1 MRGRYLV
8 AAGAVALLG
17 AAGAVWL
24 VSRSNH
30 TDDKVWILSIAVVGT
45 LSFTFSGLFA
55 IWRRPENRTGLLLV
69 ATGSLWLL
77 SALTTANNAWTFTL
91 GFIFNSAAFGVFGH
105 LLLAFPSGK
114 LESRFYRLLVIV
126 IWFDLIVPA
135 VALLLVGG
143 TDRTCG
149 EACPDSTITVWQS
162 DTAADVI
169 LALASI
175 AALSVVLVVLFAL
188 AQRWRRASPT
198 LRRSL
203 GPVYATS
210 ALTLVLLLVALG
222 VSEFSQRTGRPIE
235 LMALAMLAAVP
246 FSFLAGILKSRLARS
261 GVADL
266 LLELNHGTPIR
277 DALARTLRDPTL
289 DIAYWLPESGRYVSA
304 DGKPLAEGDG
314 NRHVTLVEHGGR
326 PTAALLH
333 DPLLADEPELVD
345 ATAAAA
351 GLWLDNERLQA
362 KLRAQIE
369 FLETIVNA
377 SPSLLCSLDRE
388 GRIVNLNEASLVA
401 SGYDDEEQVR
411 WQPFW
416 DVFVSSEE
424 REGSRMRF
432 EEAAPFHKKAGFE
445 HTFVNRAGQ
454 ELTIAWSTAPLY
466 DDQGNVRNVVC
477 GGLDVTE
484 RQLQHKQLQASQQRL
499 EAVIE
504 ASPVAIAEYALDDT
518 ITRWNPAAEHMFGWS
533 AAEIVGGK
541 PRHIPRE
548 RAGEL
553 AELFRRVRSGEI
565 YNNVETVRTRKDGA
579 KIVVEASAAPLKD
592 TSGNVVGH
600 MVMFADVTLRRRQ
613 EEEIRASRARIV
625 EAGDEARRRLER
637 NLHDGAQQRLVA
649 LSLSLRLAQA
659 KLDSDPETAAR
670 VLDSARD
677 ELAAALDEL
686 RELARGIHPAV
697 LTDRGLPAAL
707 EALASRSP
715 IPIEIETPD
724 EELPRPVEAAA
735 YYVIAEALA
744 NVAKYAGASGATVR
758 VSREDGRARVEV
770 GDDGVGGADPGA
782 GSGLRGLTDRVEAL
796 GGTLWIESPAG
807 GGTRVT
813 AEIPLQPASQE

>member
-1 MRGRYLV
+1 M
-8 AAGAVALLG
+8 
-17 AAGAVWL
+17 
-24 VSRSNH
+24 
-30 TDDKVWILSIAVVGT
+30 
-45 LSFTFSGLFA
+45 
-55 IWRRPENRTGLLLV
+55 
-69 ATGSLWLL
+69 
-77 SALTTANNAWTFTL
+77 
-91 GFIFNSAAFGVFGH
+91 
-105 LLLAFPSGK
+105 
-114 LESRFYRLLVIV
+114 IV

-149 EACPDSTITVWQS
+149 EACPDSTIAVVQS
-162 DTAADVI
+162 DRAAQVI
-169 LALASI
+169 LAFASV
-175 AALSVVLVVLFAL
+175 AALIVLVLVLLAL
-188 AQRWRRASPT
+188 AQRWRHASPT
-198 LRRSL
+198 LRRAL

-210 ALTLVLLLVALG
+210 AFTLFLLLVALG

-235 LMALAMLAAVP
+235 LMALAALAAVP
-246 FSFLAGILKSRLARS
+246 IAFLAGVLKGRLARS

-266 LLELNHGTPIR
+266 LLELTRGTPIR

-314 NRHVTLVEHGGR
+314 NRHVTLVEHAGR

-416 DVFVSSEE
+416 DVFVSPEE

-541 PRHIPRE
+541 PKHIPRE
-548 RAGEL
+548 REDEL
-553 AELFRRVRSGEI
+553 AELFRRVRTGEL
-565 YNNVETVRTRKDGA
+565 YNNVETVRLRKDGA

-600 MVMFADVTLRRRQ
+600 MVMFADVTHRRRQ

-659 KLDSDPETAAR
+659 KLDSDPETAGQGPRLGPRASSPR
-670 VLDSARD
+670 RSTSSASS
-677 ELAAALDEL
+677 
-686 RELARGIHPAV
+686 
-697 LTDRGLPAAL
+697 PAASIRRCSPT
-707 EALASRSP
+707 AASRRRSRRSP
-715 IPIEIETPD
+715 
-724 EELPRPVEAAA
+724 
-735 YYVIAEALA
+735 
-744 NVAKYAGASGATVR
+744 
-758 VSREDGRARVEV
+758 RARRSRSTSRRPPRSS
-770 GDDGVGGADPGA
+770 PGRLKR
-782 GSGLRGLTDRVEAL
+782 LRT
-796 GGTLWIESPAG
+796 T
-807 GGTRVT
+807 
-813 AEIPLQPASQE
+813 